1 MYTTYDL
8 DADRSDIIEACRLDE
23 ISKYGTVMEYEEFME
38 CVQCM
43 AIMDY
48 DGEGYLIVRENEVS
62 NSDLHVDDRF
72 VRIAKQCD
80 VPFEKLNEVFGNDI
94 KFIWFNK

>member
-8 DADRSDIIEACRLDE
+8 DAKRSDIIKACRLDE
-23 ISKYGTVMEYEEFME
+23 VSKYGTVREYEEFME
-38 CVQCM
+38 CVHCKS
-43 AIMDY
+43 IMDY
-48 DGEGYLIVRENEVS
+48 DGDGYLIIGENEVS

-72 VRIAKQCD
+72 VRISKQYD
-80 VPFEKLNEVFGNDI
+80 VPFEKLHEVFGDDI